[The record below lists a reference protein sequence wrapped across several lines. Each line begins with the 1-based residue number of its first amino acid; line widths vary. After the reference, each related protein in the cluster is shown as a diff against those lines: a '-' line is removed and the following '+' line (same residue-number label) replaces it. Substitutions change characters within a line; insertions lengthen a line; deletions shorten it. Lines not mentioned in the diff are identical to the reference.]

1 MNRAGLK
8 SNVLSKRCS
17 VNVSFFPK
25 YIEED
30 VNLCKEC
37 KFVLVINVNAFS
49 DNAGEFAQ
57 TIWIM
62 FHLFALS

>member
-1 MNRAGLK
+1 ML
-8 SNVLSKRCS
+8 SNRCS
-17 VNVSFFPK
+17 VNVSFPLK
-25 YIEED
+25 YMEQD

-49 DNAGEFAQ
+49 DNASEFVQ
-57 TIWIM
+57 TIWIV

>member
-1 MNRAGLK
+1 MLLN
-8 SNVLSKRCS
+8 RCS
-17 VNVSFFPK
+17 VNVSCLPK
-25 YIEED
+25 YIEQD

-37 KFVLVINVNAFS
+37 KFVLIINVNESS
-49 DNAGEFAQ
+49 DNASEFVQ